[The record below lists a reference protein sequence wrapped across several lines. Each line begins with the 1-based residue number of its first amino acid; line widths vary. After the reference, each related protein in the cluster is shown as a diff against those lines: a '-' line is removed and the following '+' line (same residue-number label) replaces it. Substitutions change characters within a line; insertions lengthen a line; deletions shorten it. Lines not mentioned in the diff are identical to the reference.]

1 MTLPPVTASRA
12 RGRPRGG
19 RSVQRTRL
27 LAAIQDL
34 LSVGGSAE
42 PSLQQVALRAG
53 VTPALAHYYFG
64 SRDGL
69 IEALLTERV
78 GPRIDD
84 LVASARVRAGQPQ
97 LALTFLMQRT
107 CSLLAH
113 DPLLR
118 RCLWLSQPA
127 ALKLRNQLRACLR
140 ELLVRAQTIKAVRA
154 DLSPDYL
161 TDCLLG
167 LVLFPFLDENPQA
180 DSGGERVAQLTLQH
194 VALLRDGIVSAHK
207 PRQESVV

>member
-1 MTLPPVTASRA
+1 MDSNPSTRTRG
-12 RGRPRGG
+12 RGRPPGV
-19 RSVQRTRL
+19 RSLHRNRL
-27 LAAIQDL
+27 LAATQDL
-34 LSVGGSAE
+34 LSAAGTGE
-42 PSLQQVALRAG
+42 PNLQHVAHHAG

-64 SRDGL
+64 SREGL
-69 IEALLTERV
+69 IEALLSERV
-78 GPRIDD
+78 APRIDD

-118 RCLWLSQPA
+118 RCLWLPQPA

-140 ELLVRAQTIKAVRA
+140 ELLVRAQHIKAVRA

-167 LVLFPFLDENPQA
+167 LVLFPFLDEPLQA
-180 DSGGERVAQLTLQH
+180 DAGAERVAQLTLQH
-194 VALLRDGIVSAHK
+194 VALLRDGIVRAHK
-207 PRQESVV
+207 PPQETPA